1 MERKILEAI
10 EFKIPKT
17 SIFEE
22 TVIKLRYIQ
31 SILSSN
37 IITEEIC

>member
-1 MERKILEAI
+1 MLGHKKFTKNNILVMEQKILEAL

-22 TVIKLRYIQ
+22 AIIKLR
-31 SILSSN
+31 
-37 IITEEIC
+37 